1 MLNHITLR
9 VSNLPRSK
17 AFYVAALAPLG
28 YQMYWDTEDAGGFGA
43 EDRDGMREFW
53 IKEGGIAKEEHSF
66 SCLAFDAPNK
76 GAVDKF
82 YAAALAAGGKD
93 NGAPGERPE
102 YHPNYYAAFVID
114 PDGYNIEAV
123 FDKPSREEKA

>member
-17 AFYVAALAPLG
+17 AFYVAALASLG
-28 YQMYWDTEDAGGFGA
+28 YQMNWDTEDAGGFA
-43 EDRDGMREFW
+43 TEDKDGMRDFW
-53 IKEGGIAKEEHSF
+53 IKEGGMAKEGHSF
-66 SCLAFDAPNK
+66 SCLAFDAPDK

-82 YAAALAAGGKD
+82 YEAALAAGGRD
-93 NGAPGERPE
+93 NGAPGGRPQD
-102 YHPNYYAAFVID
+102 HPNCYAGFVID

-123 FDKPSREEKA
+123 FDKPQR

>member
-17 AFYVAALAPLG
+17 AFYAAALAPLG
-28 YQMYWDTEDAGGFGA
+28 YQMDWDTKDAGGFGI
-43 EDRDGMREFW
+43 EDRDGMRKFW
-53 IKEGGIAKEEHSF
+53 IKEGGMAKEGHSF
-66 SCLAFDAPNK
+66 SCLAFDAPDK

-82 YAAALAAGGKD
+82 YEAALAAGGRD
-93 NGAPGERPE
+93 NGAPGERPA
-102 YHPNYYAAFVID
+102 YHPNCYAAFVID

-123 FDKPSREEKA
+123 FDKPQR

>member
-76 GAVDKF
+76 DAVDKF

-93 NGAPGERPE
+93 NGAPGGRPE
-102 YHPNYYAAFVID
+102 DHPNYYAAFVID

>member
-17 AFYVAALAPLG
+17 AFYAAALAPLR
-28 YQMYWDTEDAGGFGA
+28 YQMFWDTKDAGGFGI
-43 EDRDGMREFW
+43 EDRDGMRKFW
-53 IKEGGIAKEEHSF
+53 IKEGGMAKEGHSF
-66 SCLAFDAPNK
+66 SCLAFDAPDK

-82 YAAALAAGGKD
+82 YEAALAAGGRD

-102 YHPNYYAAFVID
+102 YHPNCYAAFVID

-123 FDKPSREEKA
+123 FDKPQR